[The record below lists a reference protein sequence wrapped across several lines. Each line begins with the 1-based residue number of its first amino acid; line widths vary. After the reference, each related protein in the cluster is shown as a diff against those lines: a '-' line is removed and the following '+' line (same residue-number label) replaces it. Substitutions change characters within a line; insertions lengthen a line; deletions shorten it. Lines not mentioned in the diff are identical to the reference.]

1 MAAFTTLTSLL
12 LLFVVT
18 HKSVATPE
26 YIEFDGFTVGN
37 CVGGEYSAPVTESA
51 TFNLEAANG
60 DIVLHIDYRVDLGDD
75 KYTIV
80 LNTKTGGTWGP
91 EQRVPEITSTPGILL
106 FWQVCAQEEDF
117 SVSIN
122 AKEVATY
129 KYRVDT
135 PVTRLEFTQYPNAKS
150 NLRKLAFLTN
160 KIYQQLQE
168 EQGDGEQG
176 GGNLGY

>member
-1 MAAFTTLTSLL
+1 MSASMTLVSFL
-12 LLFVVT
+12 LLFIAT
-18 HKSVATPE
+18 HMANAHPD
-26 YIEFDGFTVGN
+26 YIDFDGLTVGN
-37 CVGGEYSAPVTESA
+37 CVGGEYSAPETESA
-51 TFNLEAANG
+51 TFNLKTATG

-80 LNTKTGGTWGP
+80 LNTQTGGTWGP
-91 EQRVPEITSTPGILL
+91 EQRVTEITSTPGILL

-135 PVTRLEFTQYPNAKS
+135 PATRLEFTQYPNAKS
-150 NLRKLAFLTN
+150 TLRKLAFLTS

-168 EQGDGEQG
+168 EQGDGKQTD
-176 GGNLGY
+176 GN